1 MPPCHFIF
9 LSSRTDPVDSVI
21 PHLFGR
27 GRPIV
32 IDNIEPLKHELELV
46 DTLGDM
52 EIATQLI
59 SLVPKDPAT
68 GKPVNPLDANFRSLA
83 LSRMD
88 PVPRSSMELAR
99 LQAYT
104 RGMHDATHQHIMESR
119 SSMLSW

>member
-1 MPPCHFIF
+1 M
-9 LSSRTDPVDSVI
+9 
-21 PHLFGR
+21 
-27 GRPIV
+27 
-32 IDNIEPLKHELELV
+32 LKRELELV
-46 DTLGDM
+46 DALGDM

-59 SLVPKDPAT
+59 SSSVPKDPAT
-68 GKPVNPLDANFRSLA
+68 GEPVNPLDANFRSLA

-88 PVPRSSMELAR
+88 PVLRSSKEFAG